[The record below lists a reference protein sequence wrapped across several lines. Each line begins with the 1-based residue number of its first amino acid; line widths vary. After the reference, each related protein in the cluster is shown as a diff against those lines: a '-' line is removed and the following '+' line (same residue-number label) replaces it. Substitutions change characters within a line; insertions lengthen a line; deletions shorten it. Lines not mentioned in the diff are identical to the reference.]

1 MSVIA
6 SNKAFRFLLLALI
19 AAALIVPAAV
29 AQDDVTV
36 TYAADE
42 PVVIA
47 VAAGITGEGIAPLG
61 IDIVRGVE
69 LANEAR
75 PTVTVGDVEFEVILQ
90 VEDEGCSA
98 EGGQAV
104 ANRLAADPKIAGV
117 VGHMCSSSCFA
128 GAPIYDA
135 ADFTTISPSCTNPDL
150 STQGFTSFNRA
161 APTDATQGRLAA
173 DFIYN
178 YLGVRTIA
186 TIHDGSPYGEGLV
199 NFVAENFIA
208 LGGAVVA
215 QDAVTVGE
223 TDFRAL
229 LEEIAAAG
237 PELIYFGGFPAEA
250 ARLAQQRADVGM
262 ADVLFMG
269 ADGIQGTEVVEQAGA
284 AAEGM
289 IASAPV
295 PSGEAYEEFLAEYE
309 AAYNELP
316 PAPFHAN
323 AWDGYNILLDAVEA
337 VGTVDGEG
345 NLVISRAAIREYVR
359 TLTDYVGLIGPMAND
374 GNGELVTQGGYTFFI
389 VTDGVFTPVQDYA
402 FMGEEEMEPEAT
414 EAGS

>member
-161 APTDATQGRLAA
+161 APTDATQGRLSA

-389 VTDGVFTPVQDYA
+389 VTDGVFTPVQGYA
-402 FMGEEEMEPEAT
+402 FGGAEAEPEAT